1 MKKRENHWG
10 SFMGLWGARRCQ
22 GLLLGVWPG
31 YCHVATQGMETRSGS
46 CRTGVQVAGTLRD
59 ERVYRIEVV
68 GFRGVVEVRTLSLEG
83 ERTHTRTSAR
93 AGESGV
99 VGRGDKSGLL
109 SPPG

>member
-1 MKKRENHWG
+1 M
-10 SFMGLWGARRCQ
+10 S
-22 GLLLGVWPG
+22 
-31 YCHVATQGMETRSGS
+31 
-46 CRTGVQVAGTLRD
+46 GTLKD

-68 GFRGVVEVRTLSLEG
+68 GFRGVVEVRTSSLEG
-83 ERTHTRTSAR
+83 ERTHLRTSAR